1 MLPKINGLFRLTRD
15 SELRYSQSGSPIL
28 KLGVAA
34 SEKYKDKETQCF
46 LDVTAFGKAAEI
58 ISQYAGSKGTQ
69 IYLSGKIQTE
79 QWTDNSG
86 QKKSKN
92 VMVLDG
98 FDFVSNKP
106 NNSQTN
112 QGYQQQPQ
120 NYQQPMQQQ
129 APQQQYQQPQQQQGY
144 QQQAPQQN
152 NVPVHHETIPNEQD
166 IPF

>member
-15 SELRYSQSGSPIL
+15 AELKYSQNGSPIL

-58 ISQYAGSKGTQ
+58 ISQYAGVKGTQ

-79 QWTDNSG
+79 QWTDNNG

-92 VMVLDG
+92 VMVLEG
-98 FDFVSNKP
+98 FDFVSNKQQQ
-106 NNSQTN
+106 NSQQPQQQN
-112 QGYQQQPQ
+112 YQHRPQQQPPQMQYQ
-120 NYQQPMQQQ
+120 NAQGQPMT
-129 APQQQYQQPQQQQGY
+129 QQQYQQQVPQQP
-144 QQQAPQQN
+144 APIST
-152 NVPVHHETIPNEQD
+152 EE